1 MDDYKG
7 KFIVI
12 DGTDGSGK
20 ATQTNL
26 LIDRLKKDGYQV
38 EMADFPQY
46 GAKSAGLVEEYL
58 NGEYGSAKEVG
69 PYRASI
75 FYACDRYDASFKIK
89 QWLSQRKIIIAN
101 RYVASNMAHQGGK
114 ITDPQKRKIYFD
126 WIQKLEY
133 EIFAIPK
140 PDINIIL
147 HVDARIAQKL
157 VDNKGHRD
165 YVNGSK
171 RDLHEA
177 DLQHLRDAEKI
188 YLEIANSY
196 PNFKLIE
203 CAQNGQIMSREQIHQ
218 QLWQEIIKII
228 KPNVKFAPDFKQLHD
243 QHQTSNTQHQ
253 NLKSKIAPSPKLWSV
268 GDLNLKLKRLSPTA
282 KLPTR
287 ARQNDAGFD
296 LYSNDYYSLMPG
308 ERIIIQTGIKI
319 AIPDGY
325 VGLIWDKGGIA
336 KDGIHTIAGVI
347 DSGFRGEVTVNLV
360 NLSHNIYNIAPG
372 QKVAQMLIQKVE
384 FPEIVEAEV
393 DNQTDRGEDRFGSTG
408 IF

>member
-1 MDDYKG
+1 MDNYKG
-7 KFIVI
+7 KFVVI

-26 LIDRLKKDGYQV
+26 LVDKLKKEGHQV

-58 NGEYGSAKEVG
+58 NGKYGSAKEVG

-89 QWLSQRKIIIAN
+89 QWLSQGKVVITN

-114 ITDPQKRKIYFD
+114 ITDLQERKNYFD

-157 VDNKGHRD
+157 VDNKGYRD

-188 YLEIANSY
+188 YLEIANNYSG
-196 PNFKLIE
+196 FKLIE
-203 CAQNGQIMSREQIHQ
+203 CVQDGKIMSREQIHE
-218 QLWQEIIKII
+218 QLWQEVIKII
-228 KPNVKFAPDFKQLHD
+228 KSNIKFAPDFKQLHD
-243 QHQTSNTQHQ
+243 QHQHQTSSTQRQ
-253 NLKSKIAPSPKLWSV
+253 NLKSKI
-268 GDLNLKLKRLSPTA
+268 LNLELKRFSPTA

-287 ARQNDAGFD
+287 AHPSDAGLD
-296 LYSNDYYSLMPG
+296 LYSNDYYSLMPS
-308 ERIIIQTGIKI
+308 ERAIVQTGIKMS
-319 AIPDGY
+319 IPDGY

-336 KDGIHTIAGVI
+336 KGGIHTIAGVI
-347 DSGFRGEVTVNLV
+347 DSGFRGEVTVNLI
-360 NLSHNIYNIAPG
+360 NLGHDIYNITPG

-393 DNQTDRGEDRFGSTG
+393 DDLTDRGEGRFGSTG
-408 IF
+408 MF